1 MSRFVTLLVVCATL
15 AGACTTEG
23 DRGAAPTTQPST
35 ITGATPTST
44 PPNLDDAQV
53 RLKQIAVL
61 EEPLAMAVRAGDPA
75 LYVAEKSGRV
85 VALRESTD
93 PEVVLDISDEVSLG
107 GEQGLLGLAFSVDG
121 DFLYVDYTDTNGDT
135 HVAEFTVR
143 DDEIDPSTEREV
155 LFVGQPFSNHNGG
168 ELVFGPDGYLYI
180 GLGDGG
186 SAGDP
191 MGNAQSL
198 QTLLGKILRI
208 SPRPAEG
215 PYTVPDDNPFVD
227 VAGARPE
234 IWAYG
239 LRNPWRFS
247 FDRQTGDLWIGDVGQ
262 DSWEEVDFEA
272 AGSKGGLNFGW
283 DLFEGTHPFEGEP
296 GSPETVPPVY
306 EYPLDGSTCVVT
318 GGYVYRGK
326 DIPAL
331 AGAYVFADFCLGRLD
346 ALRLR
351 DGREPQVVA
360 LGPVV
365 ENLASF
371 GEDANGELYALS
383 LSGPVY
389 RLVAAGA

>member
-23 DRGAAPTTQPST
+23 DRGA
-35 ITGATPTST
+35 GATPQPSPSITGSTPT

-53 RLKQIAVL
+53 GLKQIAVL
-61 EEPLAMAVRAGDPA
+61 EEPLAMAVRADDSA
-75 LYVAEKSGRV
+75 LYIAEKSGRV

-107 GEQGLLGLAFSVDG
+107 AEQGLLGLAFSVDG

-143 DDEIDPSTEREV
+143 DGEIDPSTEREV

-262 DSWEEVDFEA
+262 DAWEEIDFEA

-283 DLFEGTHPFEGEP
+283 DLFEGTHPFEGELD
-296 GSPETVPPVY
+296 SPETVPPVH
-306 EYPLDGSTCVVT
+306 EYPLNGSACVVT

-351 DGREPQVVA
+351 DGHEPQVVE
-360 LGPVV
+360 LGPII

-389 RLVAAGA
+389 RLVVAGA